1 MAILL
6 DPPRWPAHG
15 TDFGHLVS
23 DASLDELHAFA
34 QAAGIPCRAF
44 DHDHYDV
51 PVARY
56 PDLIDAGAIQV
67 SSGELLRRLVD
78 AGLRVRPRD
87 RTPKRPAALASAQE
101 SWRGL
106 LPQAPELGEELLQR
120 WSEPHRRY
128 HDVRHLAQCLAAL
141 QQLAIEEPIGR
152 PVLLA
157 AWFHDA
163 VYNGEPHDDE
173 EASAALA
180 DERLRPLVGAAE
192 AAEAARLVRAT
203 IAHDPE
209 PDDRDAALLVDA
221 DLSILG
227 QLRGRYHVYLRDVRE
242 EYSRYDDQQF
252 QRGRLTVV
260 QGLLSRRPLFAT
272 ATGRRLWGAAA
283 ELNLTEE
290 RDRLLGREPPTAPGS
305 DPRNRDATVR
315 LS

>member
-23 DASLDELHAFA
+23 DSSLDELHAFA
-34 QAAGIPCRAF
+34 RAAGIPPRAF

-56 PDLIDAGAIQV
+56 PDLVDAGAQQV

-87 RTPKRPAALASAQE
+87 RTPKRPQALTAAQE
-101 SWRGL
+101 SWRTL
-106 LPQAPELGEELLQR
+106 LPSSPALGEELLER

-128 HDVRHLAQCLAAL
+128 HDVRHLAQCLIAL
-141 QQLAIEEPIGR
+141 EQLAAEGPVGR
-152 PVLLA
+152 PVVLA

-163 VYNGEPHDDE
+163 VHNGEPHRDE
-173 EASAALA
+173 EASAELA
-180 DERLRPLVGAAE
+180 QERLATLVGAAE
-192 AAEAARLVRAT
+192 AGEVARLVRTT

-209 PDDRDAALLVDA
+209 PGDRDAALLVDA
-221 DLSILG
+221 DLSVLG

-242 EYSRYDDQQF
+242 EYARYDDEQF
-252 QRGRLTVV
+252 RRGRLAVV
-260 QGLLSRRPLFAT
+260 EGLLMRRPLFAT
-272 ATGRRLWGAAA
+272 AVGARLWAGRA

-290 RDRLLGREPPTAPGS
+290 RNRLAG
-305 DPRNRDATVR
+305 
-315 LS
+315 